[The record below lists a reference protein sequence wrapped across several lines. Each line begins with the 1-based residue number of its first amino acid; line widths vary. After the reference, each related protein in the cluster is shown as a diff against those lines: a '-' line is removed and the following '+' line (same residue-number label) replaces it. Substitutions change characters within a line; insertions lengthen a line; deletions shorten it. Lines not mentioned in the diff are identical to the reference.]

1 VHNKTSG
8 RQEDMKRCYPKV
20 FDMTCFLMKHK
31 GKQIAHKWNACGLVL
46 IDFATVALHL
56 QYVNIN
62 SRAKCKTGKNKL
74 AKYIVPNVG
83 APLCMYV
90 CMYSRAEYN

>member
-1 VHNKTSG
+1 LLFNETQGKTDST
-8 RQEDMKRCYPKV
+8 Q
-20 FDMTCFLMKHK
+20 
-31 GKQIAHKWNACGLVL
+31 WNACGLAL
-46 IDFATVALHL
+46 IDLATVALHL

-74 AKYIVPNVG
+74 AKYIVPNVE

-90 CMYSRAEYN
+90 YMYSRAEYN